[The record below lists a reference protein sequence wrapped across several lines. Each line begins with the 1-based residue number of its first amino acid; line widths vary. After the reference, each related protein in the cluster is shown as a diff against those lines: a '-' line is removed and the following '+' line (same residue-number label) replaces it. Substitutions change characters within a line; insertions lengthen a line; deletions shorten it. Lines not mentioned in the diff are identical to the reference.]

1 MVRPRRVHSP
11 LRLPSQHRTRLA
23 GGRSGVPGGLRFP
36 VYENGHPLTVA
47 PSRCR
52 LTFAFPPFDLP
63 EPMGQ
68 ASLSPRSQLEE
79 QPPSPERSAWTLAS
93 FKNCA
98 LLSVLAA

>member
-36 VYENGHPLTVA
+36 VYENGHPLTDA

-52 LTFAFPPFDLP
+52 LSFAFLPVLPPAP
-63 EPMGQ
+63 SGQ
-68 ASLSPRSQLEE
+68 PFFSPRSELEDP
-79 QPPSPERSAWTLAS
+79 PPSPERSAWTLAS
-93 FKNCA
+93 FKNFA